1 MQYNALKLIVGSQK
15 KPIEVRQT
23 SDSFFQTPTR
33 VTPYIEPSFSKIEFP
48 TQHPAILLVSAVGAS
63 GKTTTARAL
72 SFDTQ
77 LPILD
82 LAKHKPI
89 GDNTLTGILT
99 TAYPIAEIGAVLQ
112 GLSTGTHGLIIDAID
127 EGRSKPTEQG
137 FEAFLDDLVVRS
149 QGAARPSIVVFG
161 RGQVLYTT
169 WIYLALKGANVGL
182 IQIEPFT
189 LEQAR
194 EYIDA
199 HVRQTG
205 SGQEQ
210 NYRDARDAILNKLG
224 AAFASATADNAFL
237 SFIGYPPVLD
247 AIATLLDQERD
258 YHRLQQALSSGTEG
272 QLEIQLLIRIAD
284 YLLQRDHDEKALP
297 NFIED
302 IAGDAGAP
310 ERDDLRRR
318 LYNHE
323 EQCARVLARA
333 LGRPFPVQVVA
344 DRALNERYEAAVA
357 TWCLDHPFLDEA
369 RLRNAVF
376 AALAVARCSLSARP
390 EYRSLAREYAAANRP
405 TYHLLYILSA
415 LAADRPIDAES
426 FNMLIQSCS
435 EFLALNA
442 DITIDVEGESW
453 EEAGSAQSTAAELTL
468 SIELTE
474 KEQDHEFSFNGRVGS
489 ERITLGPYLVN
500 TNVTLPVAVDLC
512 GAVVE
517 AIGSCSIVAREM
529 HIETSDLLL
538 RSSPRTKEQENAGLV
553 INVQK
558 CDGHATAVSIRAGE
572 LVIQCVEH
580 SLAYPLAKY
589 VHKVTT
595 PFAADPLMR
604 EKYRRLRR
612 ILQEFRSHKK
622 GRLAKYRAKIEH
634 ERVLRNETGQKVLD
648 ALLNAGVLSRDTK
661 FYYVV
666 PEQCDAALG
675 IGWHDLR
682 QQKSSVKL
690 EYFLK
695 SIS

>member
-1 MQYNALKLIVGSQK
+1 MQYNALKLIVASQK
-15 KPIEVRQT
+15 KPIELQQPSESFVQT
-23 SDSFFQTPTR
+23 TTR

-48 TQHPAILLVSAVGAS
+48 TKHPAILLVSAVGAS

-82 LAKHKPI
+82 LARHKPV

-99 TAYPIAEIGAVLQ
+99 TAYPIAAIGAVLE
-112 GLSTGTHGLIIDAID
+112 GLSTGTHGVIIDAID
-127 EGRSKPTEQG
+127 EGRSKTTEQG

-149 QGAARPSIVVFG
+149 QGAARPSIVIFG

-169 WIYLALKGANVGL
+169 WIYLALKNVDVGL
-182 IQIEPFT
+182 VQIEPFT
-189 LEQAR
+189 LDQAR

-199 HVRQTG
+199 HVQQPS
-205 SGQEQ
+205 SGQQQ
-210 NYRDARDAILNKLG
+210 NYCDARDAILNKLG
-224 AAFASATADNAFL
+224 AAFASAATDNAFL

-272 QLEIQLLIRIAD
+272 QLEINLLIRIAD

-297 NFIED
+297 NFIEG
-302 IAGDAGAP
+302 IAEDAGAD
-310 ERDDLRRR
+310 EHENLRQS
-318 LYNHE
+318 LYDHE

-333 LGRPFPVQVVA
+333 LGRPFPVQVVT

-357 TWCLDHPFLDEA
+357 TWCLDHPFLDET

-376 AALAVARCSLSARP
+376 AALAVARCTLSSRA
-390 EYRSLAREYAAANRP
+390 EYRELAREYAAANRP
-405 TYHLLYILSA
+405 TYHLLYILDA
-415 LAADRPIDAES
+415 LAADRAIDAES

-442 DITIDVEGESW
+442 DIVIDLEGESW
-453 EEAGSAQSTAAELTL
+453 EEAGGAQGTAELTL

-474 KEQDHEFSFNGRVGS
+474 KEQEHEFSFNGRVGT

-500 TNVTLPVAVDLC
+500 TNVTLPGAVDLS
-512 GAVVE
+512 GTVVE
-517 AIGSCSIVAREM
+517 AIGSCAISAREM

-538 RSSPRTKEQENAGLV
+538 RASPRTKEQENAGLV
-553 INVQK
+553 INVER
-558 CDGHATAVSIRAGE
+558 CNGHAAAVSIRAGE
-572 LVIQCVEH
+572 LTIQCVEH
-580 SLAYPLAKY
+580 ALSYPLAKF
-589 VHKVTT
+589 VHKVTI
-595 PFAADPLMR
+595 PFAADPLLR

-648 ALLNAGVLSRDTK
+648 ALLNGGVLTRDTK
-661 FYYVV
+661 FYYVD

-682 QQKSSVKL
+682 QQKSSPKL
-690 EYFLK
+690 ENFLK
-695 SIS
+695 SII